1 MRHSFVD
8 PVLSSS
14 TKPLLE
20 EREPRCVGSFHA
32 LMPMHT
38 QRHDGPIF
46 QVRHKPREGRHVD
59 GSEEVAVL
67 ATLKCPPNEMMLQSR
82 GRVKK
87 RESGNED
94 VAAQLHVAE
103 RASEKASTTS
113 HGRDLFVL
121 VHATDNSSS

>member
-1 MRHSFVD
+1 
-8 PVLSSS
+8 
-14 TKPLLE
+14 
-20 EREPRCVGSFHA
+20 
-32 LMPMHT
+32 MPMHT
-38 QRHDGPIF
+38 QRHDWPIF

-67 ATLKCPPNEMMLQSR
+67 ATLKFPPNEMMLKSR

-103 RASEKASTTS
+103 RASTTS